1 MANNNLQIFNNPDFG
16 SIDVIVL
23 REVPWWIGS
32 QVADVLQYRDP
43 NDAIKKHV
51 AVEDKMNLTTKIY
64 KEMAYGHNSGDLPEL
79 SSDAI
84 YQRLKNAPRGFIVI
98 NESGLYSLILSSQ
111 LPKAKAFKHWVTS
124 EVLPSIHK
132 TGSYNLPK
140 LTQTEIIAYLANNQ
154 VKIEKTLSDHTAHLQ
169 LQDAEIKKIA
179 DFMYDLSETHRK
191 RVDDLQDRITKLA
204 KSQEPPYPLPDEVE
218 TIKLQMRVY
227 NICSWYYQ
235 KNPSKT
241 MQQYVDGF
249 NETLTTWLKNR
260 YNIIPAAELFKLR
273 QAYVAVL
280 AVGGTQQSD
289 NISLCHLVTTNKDWL
304 KTAHELCFS
313 LETYYRAQY
322 KTNIK

>member
-16 SIDVIVL
+16 SINVIVL

-51 AVEDKMNLTTKIY
+51 TVEDKMNLTTKIY

-79 SSDAI
+79 NSDAI
-84 YQRLKNAPRGFIVI
+84 YQRLKNAPRGFIII

-124 EVLPSIHK
+124 EVLPSIRK

-154 VKIEKTLSDHTAHLQ
+154 VQIEKTLSDHTAHLQ

-191 RVDDLQDRITKLA
+191 RVDELQDRITQLA
-204 KSQEPPYPLPDEVE
+204 KSQEPPYPMPDLVE
-218 TIKLQMRVY
+218 TTKLQMRVY
-227 NICSWYYQ
+227 NICSWYY
-235 KNPSKT
+235 KKDPSIT
-241 MQQYVDGF
+241 MQQYIDGF
-249 NETLTTWLKNR
+249 NETLTAWLKR
-260 YNIIPAAELFKLR
+260 KYNILPAAELFKLR
-273 QAYVAVL
+273 QAYAAAS
-280 AVGGTQQSD
+280 AVGGVQQVD
-289 NISLCHLVTTNKDWL
+289 NISLCHLATTRKEWL
-304 KTAHELCFS
+304 QTAHEVCFT
-313 LETYYRAQY
+313 LECYYRAQY
-322 KTNIK
+322 KG